1 MSVAYDVTVIYT
13 DLKHRFMIAWY
24 IYVTR
29 ENLFLQIIPWSVPI
43 AYSWLT
49 VYRLTLLMIKY
60 I

>member
-29 ENLFLQIIPWSVPI
+29 ENLFLQIIPWSVPD
-43 AYSWLT
+43 SLFMT
-49 VYRLTLLMIKY
+49 NCL
-60 I
+60 